1 MKTFTEKDFE
11 VIEENIVS
19 IGVDLSIASSLAKFL
34 NLALN
39 DDLDVNDMDLANLS
53 NLLKQQIA
61 AITEKYDKM
70 ECTLGL

>member
-39 DDLDVNDMDLANLS
+39 DELDVNDMDLANLS
-53 NLLKQQIA
+53 NLLKKQIFE
-61 AITEKYDKM
+61 ISNKYDKM
-70 ECTLGL
+70 ECILGI

>member
-61 AITEKYDKM
+61 SITEKYDKM
-70 ECTLGL
+70 ECTLGI

>member
-11 VIEENIVS
+11 LIEENIVS

-53 NLLKQQIA
+53 NLLKQQIVE
-61 AITEKYDKM
+61 ITEKYDKM
-70 ECTLGL
+70 ECVLGI